1 MGFIMADAGDGAN
14 LRAELLA
21 LVPRLRRFGY
31 ALTGNRDDG
40 DDLLQIA
47 LERAI
52 MRLEQYQAGT
62 RLDSWVY
69 RIMHNAWIDEVRAR
83 RRRGPAVEIEDVAL
97 PDPADSERDA
107 QARLDLARVRAAMAH
122 LPDDQRLVLTLV
134 AIEGLTYQ
142 EAAESLSIPIGT
154 VMSRLSR
161 ARKALVGLLEQK
173 AQ

>member
-1 MGFIMADAGDGAN
+1 MADAGDGAAVK
-14 LRAELLA
+14 AELLA

-52 MRLEQYQAGT
+52 MRLDQYQFGT

-83 RRRGPAVEIEDVAL
+83 RRRGPVVDLDAVAL
-97 PDPADSERDA
+97 ADDGDSERDA
-107 QARLDLARVRAAMAH
+107 QARIDLARARAAMAELH
-122 LPDDQRLVLTLV
+122 EDHRVILTLV
-134 AIEGLTYQ
+134 AINGLSYQ
-142 EAAESLSIPIGT
+142 EAAEMLAIPIGT
-154 VMSRLSR
+154 VMSRLAR
-161 ARKALVGLLEQK
+161 ARKALAARLQQK